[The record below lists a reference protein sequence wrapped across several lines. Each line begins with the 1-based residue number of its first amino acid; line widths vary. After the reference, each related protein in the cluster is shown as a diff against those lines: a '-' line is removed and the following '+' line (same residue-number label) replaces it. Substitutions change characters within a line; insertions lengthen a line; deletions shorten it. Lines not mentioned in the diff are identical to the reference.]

1 MSRPKLAFLDNWFMK
16 IGKGEKLKLYA
27 ENYNRC

>member
-1 MSRPKLAFLDNWFMK
+1 MK

-27 ENYNRC
+27 EKYNRS